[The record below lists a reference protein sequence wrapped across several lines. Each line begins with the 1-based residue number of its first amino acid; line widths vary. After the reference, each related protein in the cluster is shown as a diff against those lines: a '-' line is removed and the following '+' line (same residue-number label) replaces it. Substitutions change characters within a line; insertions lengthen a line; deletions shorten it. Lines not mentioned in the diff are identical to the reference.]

1 MKIRV
6 LFQAQLRTVM
16 RVSEAFRDCP
26 PDATLFDL
34 LTDLATEYRVN
45 LRPHLFATD
54 GSVRP
59 SLLLIVNNAAVSQSQ
74 AASCRLSD
82 GDCVTLMPPIGGG

>member
-6 LFQAQLRTVM
+6 VFQAQLRTVAG
-16 RVSEAFRDCP
+16 VSESTCECGT
-26 PDATLFDL
+26 DATLFDVL
-34 LTDLATEYRVN
+34 NSLANEHEADLRS
-45 LRPHLFATD
+45 HLFAAN

-74 AASCRLSD
+74 AASYRLSD